1 MKYQK
6 NLLHTHI
13 KQKDKDISVVGETST
28 SIDKMIQ
35 KVEKIEKDE
44 IVELKKLK
52 KKETNKIENNN
63 SIEINKF
70 KIKTKQWTWFLQK
83 WINKYFFDVI
93 GKIDDEETKNIYK
106 T

>member
-6 NLLHTHI
+6 NLLHTHT

-44 IVELKKLK
+44 IGELTKNWK
-52 KKETNKIENNN
+52 KKETNKIEN
-63 SIEINKF
+63 
-70 KIKTKQWTWFLQK
+70 KTTQWK
-83 WINKYFFDVI
+83 
-93 GKIDDEETKNIYK
+93 
-106 T
+106 

>member
-6 NLLHTHI
+6 NLLHIHI

-44 IVELKKLK
+44 IVEL
-52 KKETNKIENNN
+52 
-63 SIEINKF
+63 
-70 KIKTKQWTWFLQK
+70 
-83 WINKYFFDVI
+83 
-93 GKIDDEETKNIYK
+93 TKNWK
-106 T
+106 KRNKQNRKQQLNRNK